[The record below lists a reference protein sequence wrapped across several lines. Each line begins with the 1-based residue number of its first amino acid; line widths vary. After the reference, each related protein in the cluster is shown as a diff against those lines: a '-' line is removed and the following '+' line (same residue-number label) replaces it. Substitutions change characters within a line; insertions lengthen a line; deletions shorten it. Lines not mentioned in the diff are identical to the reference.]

1 MYSEVKERFENQE
14 ARKIIARHLV
24 KDYILKKKGVVC
36 PQAEKGGSCG
46 ERYIAGNSPG
56 KNNRSLRY

>member
-24 KDYILKKKGVVC
+24 KGYILKEKKGLFVRR
-36 PQAEKGGSCG
+36 QK
-46 ERYIAGNSPG
+46 RWFM
-56 KNNRSLRY
+56 R